1 MKNIKS
7 LIFDEC
13 LRTISNEAAPIDDI
27 WEEKPV
33 TPEVFFKEWLPPY
46 LSEPQLDVFKG
57 LFKDGE
63 WSHEYLEY
71 LLFWGEG
78 CIAGSTLLK
87 DEETG
92 KEYTIKELAD
102 NKKRITVKSIKV
114 VINNKE
120 YICNKDGRKRKV
132 GKKYKIVNQKTN
144 IPFKKGNTKLYKV
157 KTKSGKEVTVSAEHK
172 FYTKDG
178 WKTLGSLKIGN
189 KIAINSTTVLDK
201 KIEKERRQNISNTMT
216 GVKKTKEHAQ
226 HIKEAE
232 NLGRW
237 GKDTTP
243 WNKGIPCTK
252 EVKDKISVTNKK
264 RGVTFSK
271 RYQVGKHMQGH
282 KKNCKCSC
290 CVTMRKGATHY
301 WHRQKYKNINM
312 RSSWEVKYAKYLD
325 SKNIKWEYEPRFFNL
340 KELGN
345 YFPDF
350 YLPSYNKYIEIKG
363 YGKLEKV
370 NAFRKLYPNEVIEV
384 LKRNDLIKLG
394 LVL

>member
-144 IPFKKGNTKLYKV
+144 IPFKKGNTKL
-157 KTKSGKEVTVSAEHK
+157 
-172 FYTKDG
+172 
-178 WKTLGSLKIGN
+178 
-189 KIAINSTTVLDK
+189 
-201 KIEKERRQNISNTMT
+201 
-216 GVKKTKEHAQ
+216 
-226 HIKEAE
+226 
-232 NLGRW
+232 
-237 GKDTTP
+237 
-243 WNKGIPCTK
+243 
-252 EVKDKISVTNKK
+252 
-264 RGVTFSK
+264 
-271 RYQVGKHMQGH
+271 
-282 KKNCKCSC
+282 
-290 CVTMRKGATHY
+290 
-301 WHRQKYKNINM
+301 
-312 RSSWEVKYAKYLD
+312 
-325 SKNIKWEYEPRFFNL
+325 
-340 KELGN
+340 
-345 YFPDF
+345 
-350 YLPSYNKYIEIKG
+350 
-363 YGKLEKV
+363 
-370 NAFRKLYPNEVIEV
+370 
-384 LKRNDLIKLG
+384 
-394 LVL
+394 